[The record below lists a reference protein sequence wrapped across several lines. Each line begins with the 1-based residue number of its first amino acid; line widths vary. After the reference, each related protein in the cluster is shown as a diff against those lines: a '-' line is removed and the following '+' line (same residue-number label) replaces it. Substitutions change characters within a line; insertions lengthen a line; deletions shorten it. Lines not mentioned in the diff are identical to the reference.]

1 MTTVLE
7 IVALVKADLEA
18 DSSNPHKA
26 RFSRDVLVL
35 NELDRIK
42 QKNGSDKEQYV
53 SDVLATA
60 KSFIK
65 SNESALKE
73 LKEMR
78 DRGASPSEVEEFFKK
93 NPKVIDARGY
103 LVLGLGLTSNSP
115 DSEDAV
121 FFKQFVESS
130 LASEL
135 ASDFSGEKSS
145 TARLIA
151 NVSSSLIKPEA
162 TIETIHTELT
172 NAVAAEIELI
182 SLELERIKK
191 SKEASQ
197 NTNGSPDQTD
207 SNQKSQDNKQ
217 VNNDQINSNNVK
229 LVKSQFT
236 LNSDGSVTEMNPTG
250 RFAKHFGNRDI
261 ILEIWTNREKY
272 SSDEILKTSNTNP
285 LFIKEA
291 VDVLEANHKG
301 VQIGVRVQRPNG
313 DINTIF
319 IDGIVYQE
327 PKKEVNAPVYQP
339 AGMPPSLSNLLNRQD
354 AQKELAP
361 TKPAGVTYQN
371 PLFDLLKK

>member
-7 IVALVKADLEA
+7 TVALVKADLEA
-18 DSSNPHKA
+18 DVSNPHKA

-93 NPKVIDARGY
+93 NPKVIEARGY

-115 DSEDAV
+115 DTEDAV
-121 FFKQFVESS
+121 FFKQFVENS

-182 SLELERIKK
+182 RLELERIKK

-197 NTNGSPDQTD
+197 NTNGSPEQTE
-207 SNQKSQDNKQ
+207 SNQRSEDNNEQIKS
-217 VNNDQINSNNVK
+217 NSVK

-236 LNSDGSVTEMNPTG
+236 LNSDGSVTEMNPKS
-250 RFAKHFGNRDI
+250 RFSSHFGDQDV
-261 ILEIWTNREKY
+261 ILEMWTVREKY
-272 SSDEILKTSNTNP
+272 SSGEILKTSNTNP

-291 VDVLEANHKG
+291 VSVLEANHKG
-301 VQIGVRVQRPNG
+301 QDITVRVQRKNG
-313 DINTIF
+313 DINTIV
-319 IDGIVYQE
+319 IPGIVYQE
-327 PKKEVNAPVYQP
+327 PKKEVNAPVFQQ
-339 AGMPPSLSNLLNRQD
+339 AGMPPSLSNLFNRQN
-354 AQKELAP
+354 AQMELAP
-361 TKPAGVTYQN
+361 TKPASVSVPYQN
-371 PLFDLLKK
+371 PLLDLLKK